1 MSKNRSSDIFLSFHQ
16 SPGSGRSEASNPEQ
30 EFSRHFDLD
39 DLEPAVLNQALQ
51 DSSAEEEE
59 PVSAA
64 ARLIPA
70 PEHVFEEPQPE
81 RLVPDQNPI
90 CVTIP
95 EPEPE
100 KYIRLHITE
109 EEEQTINPQVTGSE
123 SSSRRKSSR
132 VSKFPA

>member
-1 MSKNRSSDIFLSFHQ
+1 MFCRERRN
-16 SPGSGRSEASNPEQ
+16 N
-30 EFSRHFDLD
+30 LD

-90 CVTIP
+90 RVTIP
-95 EPEPE
+95 ELEPE

>member
-1 MSKNRSSDIFLSFHQ
+1 MLTDQSSVLPKGWGKKTRILFFSYLE
-16 SPGSGRSEASNPEQ
+16 SEASTPEQ

-64 ARLIPA
+64 SQLIPDL
-70 PEHVFEEPQPE
+70 EHVFDKPQSEE
-81 RLVPDQNPI
+81 LVPDQDLVR
-90 CVTIP
+90 VTIP

-109 EEEQTINPQVTGSE
+109 EEERTAGKKDQ
-123 SSSRRKSSR
+123 RLC
-132 VSKFPA
+132 